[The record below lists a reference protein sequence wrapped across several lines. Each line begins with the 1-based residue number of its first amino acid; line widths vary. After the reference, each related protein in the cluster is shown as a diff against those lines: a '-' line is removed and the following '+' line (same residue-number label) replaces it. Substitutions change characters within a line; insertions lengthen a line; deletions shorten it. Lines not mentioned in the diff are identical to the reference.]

1 MKKLVTYLSLFICAC
16 FLFISCGRNYS
27 VSFTKRHYRNGYF
40 VNFSNEK
47 SSLKERKKILA
58 QKEKIDLTIND
69 KPQSFSTN
77 ESLADNISSPISKS
91 ENSEINTNKQN
102 KDKISLSDKLNKNS
116 TTSNTSVYKK
126 SKILLK
132 NELRNKITNIKNF
145 DDTNDSQNIIIAV
158 IVILLL
164 LWLLAMLNHG
174 WGIGGLYHLLL
185 LVILIL
191 LILWLLG
198 AI

>member
-91 ENSEINTNKQN
+91 ENSEINTNKQ
-102 KDKISLSDKLNKNS
+102 KQQRIITYIVLTFSL
-116 TTSNTSVYKK
+116 
-126 SKILLK
+126 IIFF
-132 NELRNKITNIKNF
+132 ITDNGEQFGVFIC
-145 DDTNDSQNIIIAV
+145 DPS
-158 IVILLL
+158 
-164 LWLLAMLNHG
+164 
-174 WGIGGLYHLLL
+174 
-185 LVILIL
+185 
-191 LILWLLG
+191 
-198 AI
+198 

>member
-1 MKKLVTYLSLFICAC
+1 MKKLVTYLSLFICAS

-27 VSFTKRHYRNGYF
+27 VSFTKRHYRNGYY

-47 SSLKERKKILA
+47 SSLKERKIFLV
-58 QKEKIDLTIND
+58 QKENADLTINE
-69 KPQSFSTN
+69 KSESFSNN
-77 ESLADNISSPISKS
+77 ESLAENNSTPNSKT

-102 KDKISLSDKLNKNS
+102 KNKISLSDKLNKNS